1 MNLHSK
7 NNVSQIAGQKGEE
20 QATLF
25 LKAKGYKILE
35 CNWHLKKYEI
45 DVLAEFDNKLIVI
58 EVKTRRTTDFG
69 KPETFVS
76 LKKQKFLISAVN
88 AYVEEK
94 RVEKEIRFD
103 IVSVIYNNGN
113 FFIDHIQDAFYP
125 RLQ

>member
-35 CNWHLKKYEI
+35 CNWHFKKYEI